1 MNWPDSDLAPYGT
14 MLTVKDVAAVLR
26 LSPDRVRGL
35 LMHPRSDVRLPGVKI
50 GSWRVPRSELRDY
63 LIAHHTTRTLTD
75 PTPKGDDD

>member
-1 MNWPDSDLAPYGT
+1 VDWPDSELTRYGS

-35 LMHPRSDVRLPGVKI
+35 LLHPRRDVRLPGVKV

-63 LIAHHTTRTLTD
+63 LLAQYTTRTTAD
-75 PTPKGDDD
+75 PTLRGADD